1 VAYEKPLPRP
11 NGDTGPF
18 WEGCKEH
25 QLRFQRCSSCR
36 HVRWPPSVIC
46 PICHSSEME
55 WIVAN
60 GKGRIYSFV
69 VYHVALHTAFQ
80 NDIPYVTAIVEL
92 SEGPRILTNIVG
104 CNPSELQCD
113 MPVEVEWD
121 DITDECSLPKFKPAL
136 S

>member
-1 VAYEKPLPRP
+1 
-11 NGDTGPF
+11 
-18 WEGCKEH
+18 
-25 QLRFQRCSSCR
+25 
-36 HVRWPPSVIC
+36 
-46 PICHSSEME
+46 ME

>member
-25 QLRFQRCSSCR
+25 QLRFQRCSSCG

-46 PICHSSEME
+46 PICHSSNME
-55 WIVAN
+55 WIVAS

-69 VYHVALHTAFQ
+69 VYHVAFHPTFQ

-113 MPVEVEWD
+113 MPVKVEWD
-121 DITDECSLPKFKPAL
+121 DITDEFSLPKFKLAL